1 MLSTIAHD
9 RIGNNA
15 QWSARHWALYFFASF
30 SFSFL
35 FFSLFFFLA
44 VRSELSSIS
53 PFDCSFL
60 PRPFLLPPL
69 LSRPIAR
76 PRNLRDRWSGNR
88 SFSSKILLS
97 HLSIIVSHCVHAI
110 TIKYI
115 FLLFSIYSS
124 ISNPRSETIYC
135 HLIGKIRSFKE
146 TIGSSR
152 IYIYIYPM
160 KKVKKGDQS
169 RLSSFQRSKDSGR
182 RRCRFSTDLN
192 VLNFIHMYI
201 YIYHPIYLVFSISF
215 SPLSRMMKKENGGS
229 SHSVWNNEKFSKS
242 KSKRGKKRVE
252 RTIDNR
258 HEARTMENLTKG

>member
-1 MLSTIAHD
+1 M
-9 RIGNNA
+9 
-15 QWSARHWALYFFASF
+15 
-30 SFSFL
+30 
-35 FFSLFFFLA
+35 
-44 VRSELSSIS
+44 RSELSSIS

-76 PRNLRDRWSGNR
+76 PRNSRDRWSGNR

-124 ISNPRSETIYC
+124 ISNPRSDTIYC

-152 IYIYIYPM
+152 IYIYISDE
-160 KKVKKGDQS
+160 KSEKRRSEQAFQFSKVEKQWTS
-169 RLSSFQRSKDSGR
+169 TVPIFYRSQRFKLY
-182 RRCRFSTDLN
+182 TY
-192 VLNFIHMYI
+192 VYI
-201 YIYHPIYLVFSISF
+201 YIYHPIYLVFSLF
-215 SPLSRMMKKENGGS
+215 FHLYREWWRKKMAVRHIRFGTMRNSQKAKAKEGRNA
-229 SHSVWNNEKFSKS
+229 WNVRSIIDTRLER
-242 KSKRGKKRVE
+242 RG
-252 RTIDNR
+252 
-258 HEARTMENLTKG
+258 TMENLTKG

>member
-1 MLSTIAHD
+1 M
-9 RIGNNA
+9 
-15 QWSARHWALYFFASF
+15 
-30 SFSFL
+30 
-35 FFSLFFFLA
+35 
-44 VRSELSSIS
+44 RSELSSIS

-76 PRNLRDRWSGNR
+76 PRNSRDRWSGNR

-182 RRCRFSTDLN
+182 RRCRFFTDLN

-201 YIYHPIYLVFSISF
+201 YIYHPIYLVFSIFS

-258 HEARTMENLTKG
+258 HEARTSGNNGKFDERIDACIVCRSIAIVCRKRYLSFSLSLEGTRSFSSSVST

>member
-1 MLSTIAHD
+1 MKRETLSSLFLRLFLLA
-9 RIGNNA
+9 
-15 QWSARHWALYFFASF
+15 
-30 SFSFL
+30 FL

-60 PRPFLLPPL
+60 PRAFLLPPL

-152 IYIYIYPM
+152 IYIYIYIRW
-160 KKVKKGDQS
+160 KKWKKAIRAG
-169 RLSSFQRSKDSGR
+169 FPVFKGR
-182 RRCRFSTDLN
+182 KTVDVDGADFLPIST
-192 VLNFIHMYI
+192 F
-201 YIYHPIYLVFSISF
+201 
-215 SPLSRMMKKENGGS
+215 
-229 SHSVWNNEKFSKS
+229 
-242 KSKRGKKRVE
+242 
-252 RTIDNR
+252 
-258 HEARTMENLTKG
+258 

>member
-15 QWSARHWALYFFASF
+15 HNEARDIELFISSLLLA
-30 SFSFL
+30 FL
-35 FFSLFFFLA
+35 FFSLLFFLA

-60 PRPFLLPPL
+60 PRAFLLPPL

-124 ISNPRSETIYC
+124 ICLSNPRSDTIYC
-135 HLIGKIRSFKE
+135 HFIGKIRSFKE

-152 IYIYIYPM
+152 IYIYIYIRW
-160 KKVKKGDQS
+160 KKWKKAIRAG
-169 RLSSFQRSKDSGR
+169 FPVFKGR
-182 RRCRFSTDLN
+182 KTVDVDGADFLPIST
-192 VLNFIHMYI
+192 F
-201 YIYHPIYLVFSISF
+201 
-215 SPLSRMMKKENGGS
+215 
-229 SHSVWNNEKFSKS
+229 
-242 KSKRGKKRVE
+242 
-252 RTIDNR
+252 
-258 HEARTMENLTKG
+258 

>member
-15 QWSARHWALYFFASF
+15 HNEARDIELFISSLLLA
-30 SFSFL
+30 FL

-76 PRNLRDRWSGNR
+76 PRNSRDRWSGNR

-152 IYIYIYPM
+152 IYIYISDE
-160 KKVKKGDQS
+160 KSEKRRSEQAFQFSKVERQWTS
-169 RLSSFQRSKDSGR
+169 TVPIFYRSQRFKLY
-182 RRCRFSTDLN
+182 TY
-192 VLNFIHMYI
+192 VYI
-201 YIYHPIYLVFSISF
+201 YISSD
-215 SPLSRMMKKENGGS
+215 LSRSLYFFFTFIANDEERKWRFVTFGLEQWEILKKQ
-229 SHSVWNNEKFSKS
+229 KQ
-242 KSKRGKKRVE
+242 KREETRGTYDR
-252 RTIDNR
+252 
-258 HEARTMENLTKG
+258 

>member
-1 MLSTIAHD
+1 M
-9 RIGNNA
+9 
-15 QWSARHWALYFFASF
+15 
-30 SFSFL
+30 
-35 FFSLFFFLA
+35 
-44 VRSELSSIS
+44 RSELSSIS

-60 PRPFLLPPL
+60 PRAFLLPPL

-152 IYIYIYPM
+152 IYIYMYISDE
-160 KKVKKGDQS
+160 KSEKRRSEQAFQFSKVERQWTS
-169 RLSSFQRSKDSGR
+169 TVPIFYRSQRFKLY
-182 RRCRFSTDLN
+182 TY
-192 VLNFIHMYI
+192 VYVYI
-201 YIYHPIYLVFSISF
+201 YIIRFISF
-215 SPLSRMMKKENGGS
+215 SLFFFHLHREWWRKKMAVRHIRFGTMRNSQKAKAKEGRNA
-229 SHSVWNNEKFSKS
+229 WNVRSIIDTRLEQWKIWRKD
-242 KSKRGKKRVE
+242 KRVY
-252 RTIDNR
+252 RMPIHSDR
-258 HEARTMENLTKG
+258 V

>member
-15 QWSARHWALYFFASF
+15 HNEARDIELFIS
-30 SFSFL
+30 SLLLVFL

-53 PFDCSFL
+53 LFDCSFL
-60 PRPFLLPPL
+60 PRAFLLPPL

-76 PRNLRDRWSGNR
+76 PRNSRDRWSGNR

-152 IYIYIYPM
+152 IYIYISDE
-160 KKVKKGDQS
+160 KSEKRRSEQA
-169 RLSSFQRSKDSGR
+169 FQFSKIERQWTSTVPIFYRSQ
-182 RRCRFSTDLN
+182 RFKLYTY
-192 VLNFIHMYI
+192 VYI
-201 YIYHPIYLVFSISF
+201 YISSD
-215 SPLSRMMKKENGGS
+215 LSRFLYFFFTFIANDEERKWRFVTFGLEQWEILKKQ
-229 SHSVWNNEKFSKS
+229 KQ
-242 KSKRGKKRVE
+242 KREETRGTYDR
-252 RTIDNR
+252 
-258 HEARTMENLTKG
+258 

>member
-1 MLSTIAHD
+1 M
-9 RIGNNA
+9 
-15 QWSARHWALYFFASF
+15 
-30 SFSFL
+30 
-35 FFSLFFFLA
+35 
-44 VRSELSSIS
+44 RSELSSIS

-201 YIYHPIYLVFSISF
+201 YIYHPIYLVFSLF
-215 SPLSRMMKKENGGS
+215 FHLYREWWRKKMAVRHIRFGTMRNSQKAKAKEGRNA
-229 SHSVWNNEKFSKS
+229 WNVRSIIDTRLER
-242 KSKRGKKRVE
+242 RG
-252 RTIDNR
+252 
-258 HEARTMENLTKG
+258 TMENLTKG

>member
-1 MLSTIAHD
+1 MKRETLSSLFLRLFLLA
-9 RIGNNA
+9 
-15 QWSARHWALYFFASF
+15 
-30 SFSFL
+30 FL

-76 PRNLRDRWSGNR
+76 PRNSRDRWSGNR

-152 IYIYIYPM
+152 IYIYMYISDE
-160 KKVKKGDQS
+160 KSEKRRSEQAFQFSKVERQWTS
-169 RLSSFQRSKDSGR
+169 TVPIFYRSQRFKLY
-182 RRCRFSTDLN
+182 TY
-192 VLNFIHMYI
+192 VYI
-201 YIYHPIYLVFSISF
+201 YISSD
-215 SPLSRMMKKENGGS
+215 LSRFLYFFFTFIANDEERKWRFVTFGLEQWEILKKQ
-229 SHSVWNNEKFSKS
+229 KQ
-242 KSKRGKKRVE
+242 KREETRGTYDR
-252 RTIDNR
+252 
-258 HEARTMENLTKG
+258 

>member
-15 QWSARHWALYFFASF
+15 HNEARDIELFISSLLLA
-30 SFSFL
+30 FL

-76 PRNLRDRWSGNR
+76 PRNSRDRWSGNR

-124 ISNPRSETIYC
+124 FYISNPRSETIYC

-152 IYIYIYPM
+152 IYIYISDE
-160 KKVKKGDQS
+160 KSEKRRSEQAFQFSKVERQWTS
-169 RLSSFQRSKDSGR
+169 TVPIFYRSQRFKLY
-182 RRCRFSTDLN
+182 TY
-192 VLNFIHMYI
+192 VYI
-201 YIYHPIYLVFSISF
+201 YISSD
-215 SPLSRMMKKENGGS
+215 LSRFLYFFFTFIANDEERKWRFVTFGLEQWEILKKQ
-229 SHSVWNNEKFSKS
+229 KQ
-242 KSKRGKKRVE
+242 KREETRGTYDR
-252 RTIDNR
+252 
-258 HEARTMENLTKG
+258 

>member
-1 MLSTIAHD
+1 M
-9 RIGNNA
+9 
-15 QWSARHWALYFFASF
+15 
-30 SFSFL
+30 
-35 FFSLFFFLA
+35 
-44 VRSELSSIS
+44 RSELSSIS

-152 IYIYIYPM
+152 IYIYIYISDE
-160 KKVKKGDQS
+160 KSEKRRSEQAFQFSKVERQWTS
-169 RLSSFQRSKDSGR
+169 TVPIFYRSQRFKLY
-182 RRCRFSTDLN
+182 TY
-192 VLNFIHMYI
+192 VYI
-201 YIYHPIYLVFSISF
+201 YISSDLSRFLSFF

>member
-1 MLSTIAHD
+1 M
-9 RIGNNA
+9 
-15 QWSARHWALYFFASF
+15 
-30 SFSFL
+30 
-35 FFSLFFFLA
+35 
-44 VRSELSSIS
+44 RSELSSIS

-60 PRPFLLPPL
+60 PRAFLLPPL

-192 VLNFIHMYI
+192 VLNFIHMYMYI
-201 YIYHPIYLVFSISF
+201 YISSD
-215 SPLSRMMKKENGGS
+215 LSRFLYFFFTFIANDEERKWRFVTFGLEQWEILKKQ
-229 SHSVWNNEKFSKS
+229 KQ
-242 KSKRGKKRVE
+242 KREETRGTYDR
-252 RTIDNR
+252 
-258 HEARTMENLTKG
+258 